1 MQIKLHEIKK
11 FKLES
16 INFYLLYGENS
27 GLIDETINKI
37 FKSKFSKN
45 IINFDEA
52 EILNKIDAFNEILF
66 NKSFFDNDKLI
77 IIKRASD
84 KILSLIKE
92 VIEKNPVD
100 VKVIIICGKLEKK
113 SKLRNF
119 FEKNKK
125 IATIPFYEDNYQS
138 LFLLA
143 EKFLKEKKIKISNE
157 NINLIVLRSKG
168 DRINLT
174 NELEKIS
181 SFSKNRQ
188 IIKFEDIAKLTN
200 LAENFSVSELVDCC
214 LTKNKR
220 KTLDIFN
227 ENNLNENDNVVIIKS
242 FLYKLKRLK
251 IIKDQLGTNK
261 NMDQV
266 FSLIKPP
273 IFWKDKEII
282 KQQLKNWSSS
292 EIDKIIK
299 KINQLEIIIKKNP
312 NTSNFIIGNFIFE
325 NLVKTNSSL

>member
-92 VIEKNPVD
+92 VIEKNPGD

-168 DRINLT
+168 DRINLA